1 MQNRIIA
8 ETGTS
13 AYGGHCAALRFSGK
27 RNSVLPGLPE
37 IGSVFSE
44 EVEKLN
50 SGFPML
56 GKTMLY
62 SSPMKSIEE
71 QILELKKERGAIII
85 AHNYQVDEVQA
96 IADFTGDSLELSRK
110 AAQLTEEVI
119 VFCGVHFMAETAAIL
134 SPEKTILIPDPH
146 AGCPMADMIT
156 AEKVREIKAEH
167 PGAKVV
173 CYVNSSAEVKA
184 ESDICCTSSNAV
196 DVVKSLGNVEVIFV
210 PDRNLGA
217 FVAERLGKK
226 LILYNGFCP
235 THERIRDVD
244 VLKLMEKHPDAPVLA
259 HPECSE
265 PVRNLADELL
275 STGQM
280 CRRAKESTH
289 KEFIIATELGIN
301 YRLRTEN
308 PGKKF
313 YPVNPDRAVCPNMKK
328 ITLEKILWSLQDMK
342 HRVIVPPEIADRAA
356 GAIQRMLAV

>member
-1 MQNRIIA
+1 
-8 ETGTS
+8 
-13 AYGGHCAALRFSGK
+13 
-27 RNSVLPGLPE
+27 
-37 IGSVFSE
+37 
-44 EVEKLN
+44 
-50 SGFPML
+50 
-56 GKTMLY
+56 
-62 SSPMKSIEE
+62 MKSIEE
-71 QILELKKERGAIII
+71 QIQELKEQRGAIII

-110 AAQLTEEVI
+110 AAALSNDVV

-134 SPEKTILIPDPH
+134 SPQKTILIPDPH

-156 AEKVREIKAEH
+156 ADKVRALKAEH

-210 PDRNLGA
+210 PDRNLGS
-217 FVAERLGKK
+217 FVAETLGKE

-244 VLKLMEKHPDAPVLA
+244 VLALKKAHPDALVLA
-259 HPECSE
+259 HPECSR
-265 PVRNLADELL
+265 PVRELADELL

-280 CRRAKESTH
+280 CRFAQTSEH

-301 YRLRTEN
+301 YRLKTEN
-308 PGKKF
+308 PGKTF

-328 ITLEKILWSLQDMK
+328 ITLEKILWSLQEMK
-342 HRVIVPPEIADRAA
+342 HRVTVPEETARRAV
-356 GAIQRMLAV
+356 GSIERMLKI